1 MAKYEVT
8 YSCGH
13 TGVVNLCGKTADR
26 ENKLRWYEEQALCPA
41 CYEKALMEAREK
53 QNEECKERAAELEL
67 PELTGTEKQIKW
79 ALELRDTFV
88 KEVDEQ
94 IDWYSDDTPNGRLVR
109 RILTAWKADCLK
121 HAEAKWWIDHRFDNG
136 QLDSTCDIMLSVL
149 EDFAPEDYLASLRD
163 EELGALAEK
172 AARGKEDLVLGETP
186 VKKDEIEAMEEI
198 KAEER
203 AACTIK
209 PENPKSPVHA
219 EIRVTELGDGRKQ
232 ISVSTPCRI
241 EEVIDLVKD
250 RLRYKWS
257 GSAWRGT
264 YAADSPVVD
273 DRVCEI
279 AAKILKCG
287 YAVEL
292 PKRELV
298 SRVINGEYKPY
309 NPRRI
314 MRRGKTD
321 EFIMFWGG
329 DEDWY
334 RAAKRLPGAKWDSKE
349 GGVVVPGKS
358 WALVEDFAQRN
369 KFDLSPGAQELI
381 ALAKEA
387 DRKAL
392 ICEEI
397 KEPETEAHPA
407 PGAIPKLEAKEGAV
421 DESLV
426 DREDDA
432 SD

>member
-13 TGVVNLCGKTADR
+13 SGVVNLFGKTADR
-26 ENKLRWYEEQALCPA
+26 ENKLHWYEAHALCPA
-41 CYEKALMEAREK
+41 CHEKAIMEAREK
-53 QNEECKERAAELEL
+53 QKEECKERAAELGL
-67 PELTGTEKQIKW
+67 PELTGTEKQVKW
-79 ALELRDTFV
+79 ALELRDKFIA
-88 KEVDEQ
+88 EVDKQ
-94 IDWYSDDTPNGRLVR
+94 IDWYAGDNPLRLKG

-121 HAEAKWWIDHRFDNG
+121 HSEAKWWIDHRFGNE
-136 QLDSTCDIMLSVL
+136 QLDSTCRIMLL
-149 EDFAPEDYLASLRD
+149 TLKNFAPKDYLASLSD

-172 AARGKEDLVLGETP
+172 AARGREDLVLGETP

-219 EIRVTELGDGRKQ
+219 EIRVAELEDGRKQ
-232 ISVSTPCRI
+232 VSVSTPSRVD
-241 EEVIDLVKD
+241 EVVGLVKE
-250 RLRYKWS
+250 RLGYKWS
-257 GSAWRGT
+257 GGAWRGV
-264 YAADSPVVD
+264 YAANSSVVD

-292 PKRELV
+292 PKQEFV
-298 SRVINGEYKPY
+298 SRVVNGEYKPY

-314 MRRGKTD
+314 FQFGDDKFIIYWGK
-321 EFIMFWGG
+321 

-334 RAAKRLPGAKWDSKE
+334 RVSKRLPGAEWNRKE
-349 GGVVVPGKS
+349 GGVAVPAKS
-358 WALVEDFAQRN
+358 WALVEDFAERN
-369 KFDLSPGAQELI
+369 KFDLSPGAQKLI
-381 ALAKEA
+381 AVSKEA

-397 KEPETEAHPA
+397 KEPETEARPA
-407 PGAIPKLEAKEGAV
+407 PGAIPKLEAKGGAV